1 MALNAGKI
9 KISVYRNGCSTHTLL
24 VADRRFV
31 ATRFLRKAKARL
43 AEAEDL

>member
-24 VADRRFV
+24 VADREVHRH
-31 ATRFLRKAKARL
+31 ALPPEGKG
-43 AEAEDL
+43 